1 MTKMGFLRLSYE
13 KQDTL
18 LKLLILSM
26 AAVLSFSTRLFSV
39 LRFESV
45 IHEFDPYFNYRTT
58 RFLTEEGFYQFHNW
72 FDDRAWY
79 PLGRIIGGTIYPGL
93 MITSALLYHVLHF
106 FHITIDIRNVCVFLA
121 PLFSSFTA
129 IVTYHFTKELKDAGA
144 GLLAAA
150 MIAVV
155 PGYISRSVAGS
166 YDNEG
171 IAIFCML
178 LTYYM
183 WIKAVKTGSVYWS
196 SVCALRAYEIMRESV
211 TKTLNW
217 MCWRRPTQQSTGLLG
232 YTR

>member
-1 MTKMGFLRLSYE
+1 MTKLGFLRLSYE

-26 AAVLSFSTRLFSV
+26 AAVL
-39 LRFESV
+39 LRSHSQLYVTFR
-45 IHEFDPYFNYRTT
+45 YFNYRTT
-58 RFLTEEGFYQFHNW
+58 RFLAEEGFYKFHNW

-93 MITSALLYHVLHF
+93 MITSAVLYHVLHF

-196 SVCALRAYEIMRESV
+196 SMCALAYFYM
-211 TKTLNW
+211 TLSW
-217 MCWRRPTQQSTGLLG
+217 MCWRRPTQQSTGWLG